1 MPRAAKPSPV
11 PATSQDTPAPPLS
24 RERVLAAALALIDQR
39 GVEAFSVRDLARTL
53 GVYPTALYWHVPGGR
68 NALIAGAVTAAVGE
82 LAPPDPAGDWQ
93 AELRALFARYRQA
106 VQLHPRI
113 APVLGAQLVSNA
125 SLNPLLLDRILALLE
140 SAGFTGQGLFD
151 AYNVVIAAM
160 VSFVTM
166 ELAPQPEDDPAGWA
180 TGHQERLAQIDG
192 ADCPT
197 LARHLPQMANRAFVV
212 RWSSGST
219 HPLDAGFAAWSEVVV
234 QGLAARLPGKPQN
247 G

>member
-1 MPRAAKPSPV
+1 MPRASTKASSP
-11 PATSQDTPAPPLS
+11 PDTPAAPLS
-24 RERVLAAALALIDQR
+24 RDSVLAAALALIDQR
-39 GVEAFSVRDLARTL
+39 GVEAFSVRDLARSL

-68 NALIAGAVTAAVGE
+68 NALIAGAVTAAVGD
-82 LAPPDPAGDWQ
+82 LAPPAPNPDWQ
-93 AELRALFARYRQA
+93 AELHALFVRYRQA
-106 VQLHPRI
+106 VQKHPRI

-140 SAGFTGQGLFD
+140 SAGFEGQGLFD

-180 TGHQERLAQIDG
+180 AAHQERLARIDG
-192 ADCPT
+192 EAYPT

-219 HPLDAGFAAWSEVVV
+219 HPLDAGFEAWTQVVV
-234 QGLAARLPGKPQN
+234 QGLAARLPAR
-247 G
+247 